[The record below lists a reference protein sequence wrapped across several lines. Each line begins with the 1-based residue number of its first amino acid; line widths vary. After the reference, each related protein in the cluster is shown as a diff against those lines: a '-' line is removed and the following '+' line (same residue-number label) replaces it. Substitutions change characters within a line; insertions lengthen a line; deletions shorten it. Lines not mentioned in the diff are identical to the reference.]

1 MRILVSATTTAA
13 VLATALASV
22 RLHHEVIR
30 QRYRL
35 GELERRRERVDR
47 DLRLAVAEYEAAKA
61 PRRLM
66 ERALA
71 RAEGAPGA
79 VPAARSGAAAR
90 AAGEEDR

>member
-1 MRILVSATTTAA
+1 VRILVSATVTAS

-35 GELERRRERVDR
+35 GELERQRERVDR
-47 DLRLAVAEYEAAKA
+47 DLRLAVAELEAAKA

-66 ERALA
+66 ELALVRAGA
-71 RAEGAPGA
+71 AGTPSRAA
-79 VPAARSGAAAR
+79 AAAR
-90 AAGEEDR
+90 PEEDR

>member
-1 MRILVSATTTAA
+1 VRILVSAMVTAS

-35 GELERRRERVDR
+35 GELERQRERVDR
-47 DLRLAVAEYEAAKA
+47 DLRLAVAELEAAKA

-66 ERALA
+66 EHALA
-71 RAEGAPGA
+71 REGTDGLA
-79 VPAARSGAAAR
+79 AAAR
-90 AAGEEDR
+90 APVAPRGGGR

>member
-1 MRILVSATTTAA
+1 VRILVSAAVTAS

-35 GELERRRERVDR
+35 GELERQRERVDR
-47 DLRLAVAEYEAAKA
+47 DLRLAIAELEEAKA

-71 RAEGAPGA
+71 RGAGTSSP
-79 VPAARSGAAAR
+79 GAAAPPR
-90 AAGEEDR
+90 EEAR